1 MTETWVST
9 LAQGKA
15 DLERAST
22 AQKVAD
28 MLRERVLDGDLA
40 PGLRL
45 SEEAIGGALGVSRNT
60 LREAFRLLTRDRLL
74 VHEHSRGVFV
84 RRPSGTDVR
93 DLYAARRVIECGS
106 LRLWGD
112 VAEARRDAVRAPVRQ
127 AVARAEQNDWTR
139 AGQANIQ
146 FHRGIVGLAGSSRL
160 SDESDR
166 LFAELMLAFRVA
178 QEINDFYQ
186 TYVPWNRRIV
196 ELLDGGRTAQAVD
209 QLAEYFDAAEQDL
222 VARLEAHQS
231 KGNVKS

>member
-1 MTETWVST
+1 MST

-15 DLERAST
+15 ELERAST

-28 MLRERVLDGDLA
+28 MLRERVLDGELA

-84 RRPSGTDVR
+84 RRPTADDVR
-93 DLYAARRVIECGS
+93 DLYAARRVIECGA
-106 LRLWGD
+106 LRLWND
-112 VAEARRDAVRAPVRQ
+112 VTEAQREAVRAPVLL
-127 AVARAEQNDWTR
+127 AAARAEKNDWTR

-146 FHRGIVGLAGSSRL
+146 FHRGIVGLAGSTRL

-186 TYVPWNRRIV
+186 AYVPWNRRIV
-196 ELLDGGRTAQAVD
+196 ELLNNGTVQQAVD
-209 QLAEYFDAAEQDL
+209 QLMEYFDAAEEDL
-222 VARLEAHQS
+222 VGRLEAE
-231 KGNVKS
+231 

>member
-1 MTETWVST
+1 MST

-28 MLRERVLDGDLA
+28 MLRERVLDGELA

-84 RRPSGTDVR
+84 RRPSGDDVR

-106 LRLWGD
+106 LRLWND
-112 VAEARRDAVRAPVRQ
+112 VAEAQREAVRAPVRQ
-127 AVARAEQNDWTR
+127 AVARAEKNDWTK

-146 FHRGIVGLAGSSRL
+146 FHRAIVGLAGSTRL

-186 TYVPWNRRIV
+186 TYVPWNRQIV
-196 ELLDGGRTAQAVD
+196 ELLNNGEVDQAVG
-209 QLAEYFDAAEQDL
+209 QLTEYFDAAEQDL
-222 VARLEAHQS
+222 VGRLEAH
-231 KGNVKS
+231 

>member
-28 MLRERVLDGDLA
+28 MLRERVLDGELA

-84 RRPSGTDVR
+84 RRPTADDVR
-93 DLYAARRVIECGS
+93 DLYKARRVLDE
-106 LRLWGD
+106 
-112 VAEARRDAVRAPVRQ
+112 VAATIRYFNVAADAVPPVGI
-127 AVARAEQNDWTR
+127 DLK
-139 AGQANIQ
+139 ANL
-146 FHRGIVGLAGSSRL
+146 LA
-160 SDESDR
+160 
-166 LFAELMLAFRVA
+166 
-178 QEINDFYQ
+178 
-186 TYVPWNRRIV
+186 
-196 ELLDGGRTAQAVD
+196 
-209 QLAEYFDAAEQDL
+209 AATT
-222 VARLEAHQS
+222 
-231 KGNVKS
+231 

>member
-15 DLERAST
+15 ELERAST

-28 MLRERVLDGDLA
+28 MLRERVLDGELA

-84 RRPSGTDVR
+84 RRPTGDDVR
-93 DLYAARRVIECGS
+93 DLYAARRVIECGA
-106 LRLWGD
+106 LRLWND
-112 VAEARRDAVRAPVRQ
+112 VTDAQREAVRAPVRQ
-127 AVARAEQNDWTR
+127 AVARAEKNDWTK

-146 FHRGIVGLAGSSRL
+146 FHRGIVGLAGSTRL

-178 QEINDFYQ
+178 QEINDFHQAYL
-186 TYVPWNRRIV
+186 PWNRRIV
-196 ELLDGGRTAQAVD
+196 ELLNNGGVQQAVD
-209 QLAEYFDAAEQDL
+209 QLAEYFDAAEEDL
-222 VARLEAHQS
+222 VARLDAAQP
-231 KGNVKS
+231 

>member
-1 MTETWVST
+1 MST

-28 MLRERVLDGDLA
+28 MLRERVLDGELA

-84 RRPSGTDVR
+84 RRPSGDDVR

-106 LRLWGD
+106 LRLWNN
-112 VAEARRDAVRAPVRQ
+112 VTEAQREAVRAPVLK
-127 AVARAEQNDWTR
+127 AVAKAEKNDWTK

-146 FHRGIVGLAGSSRL
+146 FHRGIVGLAGSTRL

-196 ELLDGGRTAQAVD
+196 ELLNNGAVDEAVD
-209 QLAEYFDAAEQDL
+209 QLLEYFDAAEEDL
-222 VARLEAHQS
+222 VARLDTH
-231 KGNVKS
+231 

>member
-1 MTETWVST
+1 VTETWVST

-28 MLRERVLDGDLA
+28 MLRERVLDGELA

-84 RRPSGTDVR
+84 RRPTGDDVR
-93 DLYAARRVIECGS
+93 DLYAARRVIECGA
-106 LRLWGD
+106 LRLWST
-112 VAEARRDAVRAPVRQ
+112 VTEAQREAVRAPVRQ
-127 AVARAEQNDWTR
+127 AVARAEKNDWTK
-139 AGQANIQ
+139 AGSANIQ
-146 FHRGIVGLAGSSRL
+146 FHRGIVGLAGSTRL
-160 SDESDR
+160 SDECDR

-196 ELLDGGRTAQAVD
+196 ELLNNGDVQQAVD
-209 QLAEYFDAAEQDL
+209 QLGEYFDTAEEDL
-222 VARLEAHQS
+222 VARLEAH
-231 KGNVKS
+231 

>member
-1 MTETWVST
+1 MST

-28 MLRERVLDGDLA
+28 MLRERVLDGELA

-84 RRPSGTDVR
+84 RRPTADDVR

-106 LRLWGD
+106 LRLWND
-112 VAEARRDAVRAPVRQ
+112 VTEAQREAVRTPVRQ
-127 AVARAEQNDWTR
+127 AVARAEKNDWTR

-146 FHRGIVGLAGSSRL
+146 FHRGIVGLAGSTRL

-186 TYVPWNRRIV
+186 TYVPWNSRIV
-196 ELLDGGRTAQAVD
+196 ELLNNGDTSQAVE
-209 QLAEYFDAAEQDL
+209 QLTEYFDAAEEDL
-222 VARLEAHQS
+222 VGRLEAE
-231 KGNVKS
+231 

>member
-1 MTETWVST
+1 MST
-9 LAQGKA
+9 LAQNKA

-28 MLRERVLDGDLA
+28 MLRERVLDGELE

-60 LREAFRLLTRDRLL
+60 LREAFRLLTRDRIL

-84 RRPSGTDVR
+84 RRPTGADVR
-93 DLYAARRVIECGS
+93 DLYAARRVIECGA
-106 LRLWGD
+106 LRLWND
-112 VAEARRDAVRAPVRQ
+112 VTEAQREAVRAPVRQ
-127 AVARAEQNDWTR
+127 AVTRAEKNDWTR

-146 FHRGIVGLAGSSRL
+146 FHRGIVGLAGSVRL

-196 ELLDGGRTAQAVD
+196 ELLNNGEVAPATD

-222 VARLEAHQS
+222 VARLEAY
-231 KGNVKS
+231 

>member
-1 MTETWVST
+1 MST

-28 MLRERVLDGDLA
+28 MLRERVLDGELA

-45 SEEAIGGALGVSRNT
+45 SEESIGGALGVSRNT

-84 RRPSGTDVR
+84 RRPTGDDVR
-93 DLYAARRVIECGS
+93 DLYNARRVIECGA
-106 LRLWGD
+106 LRLWTG
-112 VAEARRDAVRAPVRQ
+112 VTEAQREAVRAPVRQ
-127 AVARAEQNDWTR
+127 AVARAEKNDWAK

-146 FHRGIVGLAGSSRL
+146 FHRGIVGLAGSTRL

-178 QEINDFYQ
+178 QEINDFHQ
-186 TYVPWNRRIV
+186 TYLPWNHRIV
-196 ELLDGGRTAQAVD
+196 ELLNKGNVQQAVD
-209 QLAEYFDAAEQDL
+209 QLTEYFDAAEQDL
-222 VARLEAHQS
+222 VGRLEAEQS
-231 KGNVKS
+231 

>member
-1 MTETWVST
+1 VTETWVST

-84 RRPSGTDVR
+84 RRPTADDVR
-93 DLYAARRVIECGS
+93 DLYAARRVIECGA
-106 LRLWGD
+106 LRLWND
-112 VAEARRDAVRAPVRQ
+112 VTEAQREAARAPVRQ
-127 AVARAEQNDWTR
+127 AVARAEKNDWTR

-146 FHRGIVGLAGSSRL
+146 FHRAIVGLAGSTRL

-196 ELLDGGRTAQAVD
+196 ELLNNGAIDEAGAQLV
-209 QLAEYFDAAEQDL
+209 EYLDAAEQDL
-222 VARLEAHQS
+222 VGRLEAE
-231 KGNVKS
+231 

>member
-1 MTETWVST
+1 VTETWVST

-28 MLRERVLDGDLA
+28 MLRERVLDGELA

-84 RRPSGTDVR
+84 RRPSGDDVR

-106 LRLWGD
+106 LRLWND
-112 VAEARRDAVRAPVRQ
+112 VTEAQREAVRAPVRQ
-127 AVARAEQNDWTR
+127 AVARAEKNDWTR

-146 FHRGIVGLAGSSRL
+146 FHRGIVGLARSTRL

-196 ELLDGGRTAQAVD
+196 ELLNNGAVNQAVD
-209 QLAEYFDAAEQDL
+209 QLLEYFDAAEQDL
-222 VARLEAHQS
+222 VGRLEAE
-231 KGNVKS
+231 

>member
-28 MLRERVLDGDLA
+28 MLRERVLDGELE

-60 LREAFRLLTRDRLL
+60 LREAFRLLTRDRIL

-84 RRPSGTDVR
+84 RRPTSADVK
-93 DLYAARRVIECGS
+93 DLYAARRAIECGA
-106 LRLWGD
+106 LRLWND
-112 VAEARRDAVRAPVRQ
+112 VTEAQREAVRAPVRQ
-127 AVARAEQNDWTR
+127 AVARAEKNDFSKT
-139 AGQANIQ
+139 GSANIQ
-146 FHRGIVGLAGSSRL
+146 FHRGIVGLAGSARL

-178 QEINDFYQ
+178 REMDAFHQ
-186 TYVPWNRRIV
+186 TYLPWNRKIV
-196 ELLDGGRTAQAVD
+196 ELLNNGTVEQAVL
-209 QLAEYFDAAEQDL
+209 QLDEYFDAAERDL
-222 VARLEAHQS
+222 ASRLTAD
-231 KGNVKS
+231 

>member
-28 MLRERVLDGDLA
+28 MLRERVLDGELE

-60 LREAFRLLTRDRLL
+60 LREAFRLLTRDRIL

-84 RRPSGTDVR
+84 RRPTSDDVR
-93 DLYAARRVIECGS
+93 DLYAARRAIECGA
-106 LRLWGD
+106 LRLWND
-112 VAEARRDAVRAPVRQ
+112 VTEARREAVRAPVRQ
-127 AVARAEQNDWTR
+127 AVARAEKNDFSKT
-139 AGQANIQ
+139 GTANIQ
-146 FHRGIVGLAGSSRL
+146 FHRGIVGLAGSARL

-178 QEINDFYQ
+178 REMDAFHQ
-186 TYVPWNRRIV
+186 TYLPWNRRIV
-196 ELLDGGRTAQAVD
+196 ELLNKGTVEQAVL
-209 QLAEYFDAAEQDL
+209 QLDEYFDAAERDL
-222 VARLEAHQS
+222 ASRLSAD
-231 KGNVKS
+231 

>member
-1 MTETWVST
+1 MST

-15 DLERAST
+15 ELERAST

-28 MLRERVLDGDLA
+28 MLRERVLDGELA

-84 RRPSGTDVR
+84 RRPTGDDVR
-93 DLYAARRVIECGS
+93 DLYAARRVIECGA
-106 LRLWGD
+106 LRLWND
-112 VAEARRDAVRAPVRQ
+112 VTDAQREAVRAPVRQ
-127 AVARAEQNDWTR
+127 AVARAEKNDWTK

-146 FHRGIVGLAGSSRL
+146 FHRGIVGLAGSTRL

-186 TYVPWNRRIV
+186 AYVPWNRRIV
-196 ELLDGGRTAQAVD
+196 ELLNNGDVQQAVD
-209 QLAEYFDAAEQDL
+209 QLAEYFDAAEEDL
-222 VARLEAHQS
+222 VARLEAAQP
-231 KGNVKS
+231 

>member
-1 MTETWVST
+1 MST

-28 MLRERVLDGDLA
+28 MLRERVLDGELA

-84 RRPSGTDVR
+84 RRPSGDDVR

-106 LRLWGD
+106 LRLWNN
-112 VAEARRDAVRAPVRQ
+112 VTEAQREAVRAPVLK
-127 AVARAEQNDWTR
+127 AVAKAEKNDWTK

-146 FHRGIVGLAGSSRL
+146 FHRGIVGLAGSTRL

-196 ELLDGGRTAQAVD
+196 ELLNNGKVDEAVD
-209 QLAEYFDAAEQDL
+209 QLLEYFDAAEEDL
-222 VARLEAHQS
+222 VARLDTH
-231 KGNVKS
+231 

>member
-28 MLRERVLDGDLA
+28 MLRERVLDGELA

-84 RRPSGTDVR
+84 RRPSGDDVR
-93 DLYAARRVIECGS
+93 DLYAARRVIECGA
-106 LRLWGD
+106 LRLWND
-112 VAEARRDAVRAPVRQ
+112 VTEAQREAVRAPVRQ
-127 AVARAEQNDWTR
+127 AVARAEKNDWTR

-146 FHRGIVGLAGSSRL
+146 FHRAIVGLARSTRL

-196 ELLDGGRTAQAVD
+196 ELLNNGAVDQAVD
-209 QLAEYFDAAEQDL
+209 QLLEYFDAAEQDL
-222 VARLEAHQS
+222 VGRLEAE
-231 KGNVKS
+231 

>member
-1 MTETWVST
+1 VTETWVST

-28 MLRERVLDGDLA
+28 MLRERVLDGELA

-84 RRPSGTDVR
+84 RRPTGDDVR
-93 DLYAARRVIECGS
+93 DLYAARRVIECGA
-106 LRLWGD
+106 LRLWND
-112 VAEARRDAVRAPVRQ
+112 VTEAQREAVRAPVRQ
-127 AVARAEQNDWTR
+127 AVARAEKNDWTK

-160 SDESDR
+160 TDECDR

-196 ELLDGGRTAQAVD
+196 ELLNNGSVQQGID
-209 QLAEYFDAAEQDL
+209 QLLEYFDAAEQDL
-222 VARLEAHQS
+222 VARLEPEQS
-231 KGNVKS
+231 

>member
-28 MLRERVLDGDLA
+28 MLRERVLDGELA

-84 RRPSGTDVR
+84 RRPTGDDVR
-93 DLYAARRVIECGS
+93 DLYAARRVIECGA
-106 LRLWGD
+106 LRLWND
-112 VAEARRDAVRAPVRQ
+112 VTEAQREAVRTPVRQ
-127 AVARAEQNDWTR
+127 AVARAEKNDWTK

-146 FHRGIVGLAGSSRL
+146 FHRRIVGLVGSTRL

-196 ELLDGGRTAQAVD
+196 ELLNNGEVLEAVS
-209 QLAEYFDAAEQDL
+209 QLGDYFDAAEEDL
-222 VARLEAHQS
+222 VGRLDAE
-231 KGNVKS
+231 

>member
-1 MTETWVST
+1 VTETWVST

-28 MLRERVLDGDLA
+28 MLRERVLDGELA

-84 RRPSGTDVR
+84 RRPTGDDVR
-93 DLYAARRVIECGS
+93 DLYAARRVIECGA
-106 LRLWGD
+106 LRLWNEVSD
-112 VAEARRDAVRAPVRQ
+112 RQREAVRAPVLQ
-127 AVARAEQNDWTR
+127 AVARAEKNDWAK

-146 FHRGIVGLAGSSRL
+146 FHRGIVGLAGSARL

-178 QEINDFYQ
+178 QEMDEFHQ
-186 TYVPWNRRIV
+186 TYLPWNRKIV
-196 ELLDGGRTAQAVD
+196 ELLNNGTVEQAVD
-209 QLAEYFDAAEQDL
+209 QLNEYFDAAEQDL
-222 VARLEAHQS
+222 VGRLEAP
-231 KGNVKS
+231 

>member
-1 MTETWVST
+1 MST
-9 LAQGKA
+9 LAQGKG

-28 MLRERVLDGDLA
+28 MLRERVLEGELA

-60 LREAFRLLTRDRLL
+60 LREAFRLLTRDRIL

-84 RRPSGTDVR
+84 RTPTADDVR
-93 DLYAARRVIECGS
+93 DLYAARRVIECGA
-106 LRLWGD
+106 LRLWND
-112 VAEARRDAVRAPVRQ
+112 VTEAQRDAVRAPVRE
-127 AVARAEQNDWTR
+127 AVAKAEKGDFTK
-139 AGQANIQ
+139 AGTANIQ
-146 FHRGIVGLAGSSRL
+146 FHRGIVGLAGSTRL

-196 ELLDGGRTAQAVD
+196 ELLNNAKVDEAVD
-209 QLAEYFDAAEQDL
+209 QLLEYFDAAEEDL
-222 VARLEAHQS
+222 VARLDTH
-231 KGNVKS
+231 

>member
-1 MTETWVST
+1 VTETWVST

-28 MLRERVLDGDLA
+28 MLRERVLDGELE

-60 LREAFRLLTRDRLL
+60 LREAFRLLTRDRIL

-84 RRPSGTDVR
+84 RRPTSDDVR
-93 DLYAARRVIECGS
+93 DLYSARRAIECGA
-106 LRLWGD
+106 LRLWND
-112 VAEARRDAVRAPVRQ
+112 VTEAQREAVRAPVRQ
-127 AVARAEQNDWTR
+127 AVAKAEKNDFSKT
-139 AGQANIQ
+139 GTANIQ
-146 FHRGIVGLAGSSRL
+146 FHRGIVGLAGSTRL

-178 QEINDFYQ
+178 REMDAFHQ
-186 TYVPWNRRIV
+186 TYLPWNRRIV
-196 ELLDGGRTAQAVD
+196 ELLNNGTVEQAVL
-209 QLAEYFDAAEQDL
+209 QLDEYFDAAERDL
-222 VARLEAHQS
+222 ASRLTAD
-231 KGNVKS
+231 

>member
-1 MTETWVST
+1 MST

-28 MLRERVLDGDLA
+28 MLRERVLDGELA

-84 RRPSGTDVR
+84 RRPSGDDVR

-106 LRLWGD
+106 LRLWNN
-112 VAEARRDAVRAPVRQ
+112 VTEAQREAVRAPVLK
-127 AVARAEQNDWTR
+127 AVAKAEKNDWTK

-146 FHRGIVGLAGSSRL
+146 FHRGIVRLAGSTRL

-186 TYVPWNRRIV
+186 TYVPWNRQIV
-196 ELLDGGRTAQAVD
+196 ELLNNGEIDQAGI
-209 QLAEYFDAAEQDL
+209 QLLEYLDAAEQDL
-222 VARLEAHQS
+222 VGRLSAD
-231 KGNVKS
+231 

>member
-15 DLERAST
+15 GLERAST

-28 MLRERVLDGDLA
+28 MLRERVLDGELA

-84 RRPSGTDVR
+84 RRPTGDDVR
-93 DLYAARRVIECGS
+93 DLYAARRVIECGA
-106 LRLWGD
+106 LRLWNGVTD
-112 VAEARRDAVRAPVRQ
+112 AQREAVRAPVRQ
-127 AVARAEQNDWTR
+127 AVARAEKNDWTK
-139 AGQANIQ
+139 AGSANIQ
-146 FHRGIVGLAGSSRL
+146 FHRGIVGLAGSTRL

-196 ELLDGGRTAQAVD
+196 ELLNNSEIDEAVD
-209 QLAEYFDAAEQDL
+209 QLNEYFDAAEEDL
-222 VARLEAHQS
+222 VQRLEA
-231 KGNVKS
+231 N

>member
-1 MTETWVST
+1 VTETWVST

-28 MLRERVLDGDLA
+28 MLRERVLDGELE

-60 LREAFRLLTRDRLL
+60 LREAFRLLTRDRIL

-84 RRPSGTDVR
+84 RRPTSDDVK
-93 DLYAARRVIECGS
+93 DLYAARRAIECGA
-106 LRLWGD
+106 LRLWND
-112 VAEARRDAVRAPVRQ
+112 VTEARREAVRAPVRQ
-127 AVARAEQNDWTR
+127 AVARAEKNDFSKT
-139 AGQANIQ
+139 GSANIQ
-146 FHRGIVGLAGSSRL
+146 FHRGIVGLAGSARL

-178 QEINDFYQ
+178 REMDAFHQ
-186 TYVPWNRRIV
+186 TYLPWNRKIV
-196 ELLDGGRTAQAVD
+196 ELLNNGTVEQAVL
-209 QLAEYFDAAEQDL
+209 QLDEYFDAAERDL
-222 VARLEAHQS
+222 AGRLTAD
-231 KGNVKS
+231 

>member
-1 MTETWVST
+1 MST

-28 MLRERVLDGDLA
+28 MLRERVLDGELA

-84 RRPSGTDVR
+84 RRPTSDDVR
-93 DLYAARRVIECGS
+93 DLYAARRVIECGA
-106 LRLWGD
+106 LRLWNN
-112 VAEARRDAVRAPVRQ
+112 VTEAQREAVRTPVRQ
-127 AVARAEQNDWTR
+127 AGARAEKNDWTK
-139 AGQANIQ
+139 AGSANIQ
-146 FHRGIVGLAGSSRL
+146 FHRGIVGLAGSTRL

-196 ELLDGGRTAQAVD
+196 ELLNNGKVDQAVD
-209 QLAEYFDAAEQDL
+209 QLNEYFDAAEEDL
-222 VARLEAHQS
+222 VHRLEAD
-231 KGNVKS
+231 

>member
-1 MTETWVST
+1 MST

-28 MLRERVLDGDLA
+28 MLRERVLDGELA

-84 RRPSGTDVR
+84 RRPTADDVR
-93 DLYAARRVIECGS
+93 DLYAARRVIECGA
-106 LRLWGD
+106 LRLWND
-112 VAEARRDAVRAPVRQ
+112 VAEAQREAVRAPVQQ
-127 AVARAEQNDWTR
+127 AVARAEKNDWTR

-146 FHRGIVGLAGSSRL
+146 FHRAIVGLAGSTRL

-186 TYVPWNRRIV
+186 TYVPWNRKIV
-196 ELLDGGRTAQAVD
+196 ELLNNGTVQQAVD
-209 QLAEYFDAAEQDL
+209 QLIEYFDAAEEDL
-222 VARLEAHQS
+222 VGRLEAE
-231 KGNVKS
+231 

>member
-1 MTETWVST
+1 VST

-28 MLRERVLDGDLA
+28 MLRERVLDGELA

-84 RRPSGTDVR
+84 RTPTSDDVR
-93 DLYAARRVIECGS
+93 DLYAARRVIEGGA
-106 LRLWGD
+106 LRLWND
-112 VAEARRDAVRAPVRQ
+112 VTEARRDACRAPVRQ
-127 AVARAEQNDWTR
+127 AVARAEKNDWTR

-146 FHRGIVGLAGSSRL
+146 FHRGIVGLAGSTRL

-186 TYVPWNRRIV
+186 AYVPWNLRIV
-196 ELLDGGRTAQAVD
+196 ELLNDGAIEQAVD

-222 VARLEAHQS
+222 VGRL
-231 KGNVKS
+231 GNH

>member
-28 MLRERVLDGDLA
+28 MLRERVLDGELA

-84 RRPSGTDVR
+84 RRPTGDDVR
-93 DLYAARRVIECGS
+93 DLYAARRVIECGA
-106 LRLWGD
+106 LRLWD
-112 VAEARRDAVRAPVRQ
+112 TVTEAQREAVRAPVRQ
-127 AVARAEQNDWTR
+127 AVARAEKNDWTK

-146 FHRGIVGLAGSSRL
+146 FHRGIVRLAGSTRL

-196 ELLDGGRTAQAVD
+196 ELLNNGQVSEAVD
-209 QLAEYFDAAEQDL
+209 QLNEYFDAAEEDL
-222 VARLEAHQS
+222 VNRLDAQ
-231 KGNVKS
+231 

>member
-1 MTETWVST
+1 VST

-28 MLRERVLDGDLA
+28 MLRERVLDGELA

-84 RRPSGTDVR
+84 RRPTGDDVR
-93 DLYAARRVIECGS
+93 DLYAARRVIECGA
-106 LRLWGD
+106 LRLWD
-112 VAEARRDAVRAPVRQ
+112 TVTETQREAVRAPVRQ
-127 AVARAEQNDWTR
+127 AVARAEKNDWTR

-146 FHRGIVGLAGSSRL
+146 FHRGIVRLAGSTRL

-196 ELLDGGRTAQAVD
+196 ELLNNGQVSEAVD
-209 QLAEYFDAAEQDL
+209 QLNEYFDAAEEDL
-222 VARLEAHQS
+222 VNRLDAQ
-231 KGNVKS
+231 

>member
-1 MTETWVST
+1 MST

-28 MLRERVLDGDLA
+28 MLRERVLDGELA

-84 RRPSGTDVR
+84 RRPSGDDVR

-106 LRLWGD
+106 LRLWND
-112 VAEARRDAVRAPVRQ
+112 VTEAQREAVRAPVRQ
-127 AVARAEQNDWTR
+127 AVARAEKNDWTR

-146 FHRGIVGLAGSSRL
+146 FHRGIVGLARSTRL

-196 ELLDGGRTAQAVD
+196 ELLNNGAVNDAVD
-209 QLAEYFDAAEQDL
+209 QLLEYFDAAEQDL
-222 VARLEAHQS
+222 VGRLEAE
-231 KGNVKS
+231 

>member
-15 DLERAST
+15 ELERAST

-28 MLRERVLDGDLA
+28 MLRERVLDGELT

-84 RRPSGTDVR
+84 RRPTGDDVR
-93 DLYAARRVIECGS
+93 DLYAARRVIECGA
-106 LRLWGD
+106 LRLWND
-112 VAEARRDAVRAPVRQ
+112 VTETQREAVRAPVRQ
-127 AVARAEQNDWTR
+127 AVARAEKNDWTK

-146 FHRGIVGLAGSSRL
+146 FHRGIVGLAGSTRL

-186 TYVPWNRRIV
+186 AYVPWNRRIV
-196 ELLDGGRTAQAVD
+196 ELLNNGDVRQAVD
-209 QLAEYFDAAEQDL
+209 QLAEYFDAAEEDL
-222 VARLEAHQS
+222 VGRLEAAQA
-231 KGNVKS
+231 

>member
-1 MTETWVST
+1 VST

-28 MLRERVLDGDLA
+28 MLRERVLDGELA

-84 RRPSGTDVR
+84 RRPTADDVR
-93 DLYAARRVIECGS
+93 DLYAARRVIECGA
-106 LRLWGD
+106 LRLWND
-112 VAEARRDAVRAPVRQ
+112 VTEAQREAARAPVRQ
-127 AVARAEQNDWTR
+127 AVARAEKNDWTR

-146 FHRGIVGLAGSSRL
+146 FHRAIVGLAGSTRL

-196 ELLDGGRTAQAVD
+196 ELLNNGAIDEAGV
-209 QLAEYFDAAEQDL
+209 QLVEYLDAAEQDL
-222 VARLEAHQS
+222 VGRLEAE
-231 KGNVKS
+231 